1 MKYIKLFEHFSFE
14 EYIEEITTLCLVGLE
29 DNGYQVSLVPRLT
42 SDGTTIEN
50 EYIVTIGQI
59 GQLTNFM
66 DIEEY
71 LMTYIDLIRRRS
83 DIKISNIIAFLKD
96 YPEGY
101 NSNRVS
107 INHIQKETLDFD
119 GSDDDFFKYIRNKPM
134 NAIFINVNYVC
145 HR

>member
-1 MKYIKLFEHFSFE
+1 MRYIKLFESYSFK

-29 DNGYQVSLVPRLT
+29 DDGYQVSISPRLA
-42 SDGTTIEN
+42 SDYTTIEN
-50 EYIVTIGQI
+50 DSYIISIGQVD
-59 GQLTNFM
+59 QLTNFV

-83 DIKISNIIAFLKD
+83 DVKISNIIAFLKD

-134 NAIFINVNYVC
+134 RSIMFVIDKI
-145 HR
+145 

>member
-1 MKYIKLFEHFSFE
+1 MRYIKLFEAFE
-14 EYIEEITTLCLVGLE
+14 DFKEYVEEITTLCLVGLE
-29 DNGYQVSLVPRLT
+29 DDGYQVSIVPRLS
-42 SDGTTIEN
+42 SDYTTIEN
-50 EYIVTIGQI
+50 ESYIISIGQVD
-59 GQLTNFM
+59 QLTNFV

-83 DIKISNIIAFLKD
+83 DVKISNIIVFLK
-96 YPEGY
+96 ERAKGY

-134 NAIFINVNYVC
+134 RSIMFVIDKI
-145 HR
+145 